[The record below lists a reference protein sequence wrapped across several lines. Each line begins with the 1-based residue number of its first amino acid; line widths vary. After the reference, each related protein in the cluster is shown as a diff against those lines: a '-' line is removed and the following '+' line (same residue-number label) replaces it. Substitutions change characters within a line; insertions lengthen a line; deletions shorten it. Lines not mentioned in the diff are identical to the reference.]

1 MARIN
6 IIMLK
11 NVNIMA
17 KIAEIIKSI
26 SSIDIWE
33 TTMFSSFNI
42 VMIWLKMPVLF
53 ENKLVLLF
61 VKIKDS
67 INFV

>member
-61 VKIKDS
+61 VRIKDS